1 MSLNTFTIY
10 LFGGTGDL
18 SKRKLLPAIF
28 RQETLSS
35 IDHESQIIGIGSK
48 DMQLD
53 EYISLVKESLSNHFN
68 GFDPSGEAWTRFSM
82 RLGYKKLDINSDS
95 DWEKFGE
102 IPQDRPIIY
111 YLATPPNLYKVIS
124 KSLKFGNLINNNS
137 RIVVEKPIG
146 SDLKTANEINNS
158 LADGFLENQIYRIGP
173 MQLLIIFR

>member
-48 DMQLD
+48 DMSLD
-53 EYISLVKESLSNHFN
+53 EYVSMVKESLSNHFN

-102 IPQDRPIIY
+102 NMFTSETPDAKIY
-111 YLATPPNLYKVIS
+111 ALKPMNCPGPVSYTHSEPTRQAEISYAVFCLKKKTTTTSPTPTS
-124 KSLKFGNLINNNS
+124 SL
-137 RIVVEKPIG
+137 
-146 SDLKTANEINNS
+146 
-158 LADGFLENQIYRIGP
+158 
-173 MQLLIIFR
+173 